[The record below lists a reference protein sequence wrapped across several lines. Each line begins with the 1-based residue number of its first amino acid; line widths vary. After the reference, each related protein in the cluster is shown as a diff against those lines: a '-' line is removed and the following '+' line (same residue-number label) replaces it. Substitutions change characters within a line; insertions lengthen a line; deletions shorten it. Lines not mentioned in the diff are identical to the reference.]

1 MSDKQTPL
9 YDEHVAAG
17 ARMAPFAGW
26 AMPLHYGSQIAE
38 HHAVRGD
45 AGMFDVSHMTVID
58 FSGADALRLLRL
70 TMANDPAKAVP
81 GKAVYGVLLNAD
93 AGIID
98 DLIVYG
104 LETGYR
110 AVVNASTRDKV
121 LDWLRG
127 HARGLDVAIR
137 ERADTAMVA
146 VQGPAARARFAAATG
161 MATDGLASFSFLERG
176 AWMVARTGYTGEDGV
191 EVVLPAAEAA
201 ALWRRLKAAGVAPA
215 GLAARDTLR
224 LEAGLNLYGQD
235 MDEQVTPLESNLA
248 WTVAWT
254 PEERDFIGRAAL
266 ARQRAE
272 KPARVLKG
280 VLLGA
285 KGVMRHGYGV
295 TTNLGD
301 GVVTSG
307 VFSPTLGYSIALA
320 RLPRGAAGDCTV
332 KIRAASVPARIVRP
346 PFVRDGKRIF
356 RQENKHE

>member
-1 MSDKQTPL
+1 MSERRTPL
-9 YDEHVAAG
+9 YEEHIAAG

-26 AMPLHYGSQIAE
+26 AMPLHYGSQLAE
-38 HHAVRGD
+38 HHAVRRA

-58 FSGADALRLLRL
+58 VAGVDALRLLRL

-81 GKAVYGVLLNAD
+81 GKAVYGVILNAD
-93 AGIID
+93 GGIID

-104 LETGYR
+104 RDAGYR

-127 HARGLDVAIR
+127 HADALAVEVCERTDVAII
-137 ERADTAMVA
+137 A
-146 VQGPAARARFAAATG
+146 VQGPEARARFDAAIG
-161 MATDGLASFSFLERG
+161 IDTDALASFSFLERD
-176 AWMVARTGYTGEDGV
+176 AWMVARTGYTGEDGI
-191 EVVLPAAEAA
+191 EVLLPAAEAV
-201 ALWRRLKAAGVAPA
+201 ALWRRLNAAGLAPA

-235 MDEQVTPLESNLA
+235 MDEGVTPLESNLA

-266 ARQRAE
+266 VRQRAE

-280 VLLGA
+280 VVLDA
-285 KGVMRHGYGV
+285 KGVMRHGYV
-295 TTNLGD
+295 VATNAGD

-307 VFSPTLGYSIALA
+307 VFSPTLGYSIGLA

-346 PFVRDGKRIF
+346 PFVRDGQRTF
-356 RQENKHE
+356 R